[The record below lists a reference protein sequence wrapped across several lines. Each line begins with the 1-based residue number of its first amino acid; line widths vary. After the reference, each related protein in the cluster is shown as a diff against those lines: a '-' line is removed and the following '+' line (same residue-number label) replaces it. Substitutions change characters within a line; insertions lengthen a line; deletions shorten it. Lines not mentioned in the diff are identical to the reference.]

1 MPPCGGNA
9 GRVKCRAFS
18 FRQALI
24 NKFFRLL
31 PGLDPRT
38 DERFSLRALQW
49 ATEKNLRKTFPVTPK
64 RLRRRLTQ
72 PFHSLGIHFL
82 RFLILPLPLSGVRW
96 LGKVIGQIIFWVPS
110 CRRVILANL
119 QMVFP
124 ANDKAWHR
132 RVGLASSTSLATT
145 VLEFLWFHCN
155 QERLDRH
162 LFVSPEMSAFLN
174 SKAPNRPSMLFTLHS
189 GNWEMAAI
197 IAGRYLPPPVT
208 LIARRF
214 KSAGIERL
222 VTAGRT
228 FAGIQITHEKGAV
241 KDFLKTLK
249 AGGGIGMLVDQN
261 TKIEQGGVFVD
272 FLGLPATMSRTP
284 ATFARRFKCHIGLF
298 PIRRTA
304 AGFMVEYLPLP
315 EPENALDD
323 GSLAQTFSDTMST
336 FIRQHP
342 EEWVWLYKRW
352 HLIPKEASEEVAARY
367 PFYARREGTEE
378 ED

>member
-1 MPPCGGNA
+1 MT
-9 GRVKCRAFS
+9 
-18 FRQALI
+18 L
-24 NKFFRLL
+24 
-31 PGLDPRT
+31 
-38 DERFSLRALQW
+38 
-49 ATEKNLRKTFPVTPK
+49 K

-72 PFHSLGIHFL
+72 PFHSFGIHLL
-82 RFLILPLPLSGVRW
+82 RFCILPLPLSWVRR
-96 LGKVIGQIIFWVPS
+96 LGGFIGQIIFWTPS

-124 ANDKAWHR
+124 EKDRDWHR
-132 RVGLASSTSLATT
+132 RIGLASTASLATT

-155 QERLDRH
+155 QKRLDRH
-162 LFVSPEMSAFLN
+162 LFVSPEMLSFIN
-174 SKAPNRPSMLFTLHS
+174 SKAPNRPSMLFTMHS

-214 KSAGIERL
+214 KAAGIERL

-241 KDFLKTLK
+241 RDFLKTLK

-261 TKIEQGGVFVD
+261 TKIEQGGLFVD

-284 ATFARRFKCHIGLF
+284 ATFARRFNCHIGLF
-298 PIRRTA
+298 PIRRTP
-304 AGFMVEYLPLP
+304 AGFMVEYIPLP
-315 EPENALDD
+315 APENATDD
-323 GSLAQTFSDTMST
+323 GTLSQNFSDIMST

-342 EEWVWLYKRW
+342 EEWIWLYKRW
-352 HLIPKEASEEVAARY
+352 HLIPTDASAEVASRY
-367 PFYARREGTEE
+367 PFYARREGAEE